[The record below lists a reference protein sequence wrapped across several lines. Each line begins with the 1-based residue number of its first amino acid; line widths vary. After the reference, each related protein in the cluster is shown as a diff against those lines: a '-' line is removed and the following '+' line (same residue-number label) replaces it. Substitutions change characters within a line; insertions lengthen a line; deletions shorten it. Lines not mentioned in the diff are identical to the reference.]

1 MNMPVLLNS
10 GNIPIIPKP
19 WPAPGVSRTKHIAM
33 THKQADISIG
43 LLRTT
48 LYSALV
54 LFLNGCITT
63 TANAQILYASA
74 INSGGVA
81 TIFYINMATC
91 ESCIISPT
99 SQNIGTEDFVMLP
112 DGTHLNMDLGGIRRL
127 EAPPSVD
134 IIWQAASPQGYSTA
148 GQLAPNGL
156 VYLVGP
162 SGLASYNPANNTII
176 FIGPWPADV
185 LNVYDIFYIDG
196 VLYANGVNQAGDPI
210 LIEINVGNPAQSIII
225 PWTVGYTDGE
235 GGNWNG
241 DEGLFFADASHTI
254 YFYNP
259 QDGTVSTICDIDT
272 NYSIISLTTL
282 PAGLPNY
289 PCISGCTSDA
299 GELAQ
304 GGPFNTCVNST
315 LNIPAA
321 TQTVVEA
328 DDLLQYVLFSNPA
341 DTAGSIVAV
350 SNTPAFSFAPPLQA
364 GVTYYVAA
372 VVGNDLNG
380 DVDLNDPCLD
390 FSNAL
395 EVVWQ
400 PLPTVQLAAPNPDL
414 CAGGCRTLDVVLTG
428 TGAFTVA
435 GNLLSG
441 GNVIGTFSETFGG
454 NTGSLVLCVPGGTP
468 PGPVTVQTTALTD
481 AWCICE

>member
-1 MNMPVLLNS
+1 M
-10 GNIPIIPKP
+10 K
-19 WPAPGVSRTKHIAM
+19 R
-33 THKQADISIG
+33 KQARISIG
-43 LLRTT
+43 LLRAT
-48 LYSALV
+48 LYSVLV
-54 LFLNGCITT
+54 LFLNSGITT

-91 ESCIISPT
+91 ASCIISPT
-99 SQNIGTEDFVMLP
+99 SQNFGTEDFVMLP

-134 IIWQAASPQGYSTA
+134 IIWQAGSPQGYATA

-162 SGLASYNPANNTII
+162 SGLGSYNPTNNAIT
-176 FIGPWPADV
+176 FIGIWPASV
-185 LNVYDIFYIDG
+185 ANVYDVFYIDG
-196 VLYANGVNQAGDPI
+196 VLYANGVNQAGDPV
-210 LIEINVGNPAQSIII
+210 LIEINVGNPAQSIVT
-225 PWTVGYTDGE
+225 PWSVGYTDGE

-259 QDGTVSTICDIDT
+259 QDGTVSTLCDIDT
-272 NYSIISLTTL
+272 QFSIISLTTL
-282 PAGLPNY
+282 PAGLPDY
-289 PCISGCTSDA
+289 PCISGCNSDA

-304 GGPFNTCVNST
+304 SGPFNTCENST
-315 LNIPAA
+315 LNVPAA
-321 TQTVVEA
+321 TQTVLEA

-350 SNTPAFSFAPPLQA
+350 SNTPAFSFAAPMQA

-372 VVGNDLNG
+372 VVGNALNG
-380 DVDLNDPCLD
+380 NVDLNDPCLD

-400 PLPTVQLAAPNPDL
+400 PLPTIQLAAPNPDV
-414 CAGGCRTLDVVLTG
+414 CAGGCRTLDVALTG
-428 TGAFTVA
+428 TGAFTIA

-454 NTGSLVLCVPGGTP
+454 NTGTLVLCVPGGTP
-468 PGPVTVQTTALTD
+468 QGPMTVQTTALTD

>member
-1 MNMPVLLNS
+1 
-10 GNIPIIPKP
+10 
-19 WPAPGVSRTKHIAM
+19 M
-33 THKQADISIG
+33 THKQDRISIG
-43 LLRTT
+43 LFRAT
-48 LYSALV
+48 LYAALV

-81 TIFYINMATC
+81 TIFYINLATC
-91 ESCIISPT
+91 ESCSITPASP
-99 SQNIGTEDFVMLP
+99 NIGTDDFIMLP
-112 DGTHLNMDLGGIRRL
+112 DGSHLNLAPGAIRRL
-127 EAPPSVD
+127 EAPPSVA
-134 IIWQAASPQGYSTA
+134 IIWQIGNAQEYLA
-148 GQLAPNGL
+148 GQLAPSGL
-156 VYLVGP
+156 VYLIGP
-162 SGLASYNPANNTII
+162 PGLTTYNPANNTFT
-176 FIGPWPADV
+176 FIGPMPASV
-185 LNVYDIFYIDG
+185 LEVYDIFYIDG
-196 VLYANGVNQAGDPI
+196 VLYANGINQSGDPI
-210 LIEINVGNPAQSIII
+210 LIEINVGNTLLSTIT
-225 PWTVGYTDGE
+225 PWSVGYTDGE

-241 DEGLFFADASHTI
+241 AEGLFFADASHTI

-272 NYSIISLTTL
+272 QFSIISLTTL
-282 PAGLPNY
+282 PPGLPDY

-304 GGPFNTCVNST
+304 GGPFNTCVNSI

-328 DDLLQYVLFSNPA
+328 GDLLQYVLFSNPA

-350 SNTPAFSFAPPLQA
+350 SNTPAFSFAPPMQPA
-364 GVTYYVAA
+364 VTYYVAA

-380 DVDLNDPCLD
+380 NVDLNDPCLD

-400 PLPTVQLAAPNPDL
+400 PLPTVQLATPNSDV

-428 TGAFTVA
+428 TGPFVVT

-441 GNVIGTFSETFGG
+441 GNVIGTFSETLGG
-454 NTGSLVLCVPGGTP
+454 NTGTLILCVPGGIQ
-468 PGPVTVQTTALTD
+468 PGSVTVQTTALTD